1 MIVFDLAC
9 DCGYTFEGWFHD
21 RKDFECQQTASFLIC
36 PDCGSRD
43 IHKILSPIRTKLS
56 KNEAHGLSRKETN
69 KLDTEASAAALEALQ
84 EFVEKN
90 FENVGTD
97 LATESLKMHYGV
109 SEPRNIRGVTTE
121 LEEKK
126 LKEEGITLLKIP
138 MPGRCGDVN

>member
-9 DCGYTFEGWFHD
+9 NCGYTFEGWFQD
-21 RKDFECQQTASFLIC
+21 RKDFECQQTASFLVC

-43 IHKILSPIRTKLS
+43 IRKILSPIRTQLTK
-56 KNEAHGLSRKETN
+56 EAFEPSRKEPK
-69 KLDTEASAAALEALQ
+69 KLDTEANATALEALQ
-84 EFVEKN
+84 EFVENN
-90 FENVGTD
+90 FENVGTE

-126 LKEEGITLLKIP
+126 LKEEGITLLKVP
-138 MPGRCGDVN
+138 MPGKCEDVN